1 MIRSTAKSLIS
12 KEEKQKCPV
21 SNMCLKRE
29 NEFMGNAGTEI
40 SSSRVKLSP
49 GVEGT
54 SNSEV
59 LDWDHVTPGMS
70 SWKEL
75 SAGLWD

>member
-1 MIRSTAKSLIS
+1 
-12 KEEKQKCPV
+12 
-21 SNMCLKRE
+21 MCLKRE
-29 NEFMGNAGTEI
+29 NEFVGNAGTEI

-59 LDWDHVTPGMS
+59 LDWDHVTTGMS
-70 SWKEL
+70 SCKEL